1 MQSQIRIEG
10 PDGRTLQ
17 EIFTSIDQANSRFDA
32 ILNRLNTRKHYTFWQ
47 FLNLPISTILKLV

>member
-17 EIFTSIDQANSRFDA
+17 EIFASIDETNARIDI
-32 ILNRLNTRKHYTFWQ
+32 ILNRLNTRKYFTFWQ
-47 FLNLPISTILKLV
+47 FLNLPISTILKSV